1 MEFKLYSVRA
11 FYPRLHEP
19 HNFNASENRSAPCHY
34 KATDAIFECSFV
46 ISSEEAKKVA
56 RAAKSA
62 FDAAKK
68 PEWANWT
75 PSGLDDLF
83 EKHTDM
89 DGVVTEDLI
98 LKFVQKT
105 YGEMGNASKVWMP
118 DGKEAPERFRLT
130 NGSICHVLLK
140 LAAWN
145 YVGKS
150 GVHFRLKGVK
160 LVTLAD
166 APTSIDPFANDP
178 DAPYD
183 LDAFLNDFAGQNPP
197 KVNADIDDKIPF

>member
-1 MEFKLYSVRA
+1 MMRGDV
-11 FYPRLHEP
+11 P
-19 HNFNASENRSAPCHY
+19 
-34 KATDAIFECSFV
+34 
-46 ISSEEAKKVA
+46 
-56 RAAKSA
+56 
-62 FDAAKK
+62 
-68 PEWANWT
+68 
-75 PSGLDDLF
+75 
-83 EKHTDM
+83 
-89 DGVVTEDLI
+89 
-98 LKFVQKT
+98 
-105 YGEMGNASKVWMP
+105 KVWMP
-118 DGKEAPERFRLT
+118 DSKGAREGFCLM

-183 LDAFLNDFAGQNPP
+183 PDAFLNDFAGQNPP
-197 KVNADIDDKIPF
+197 KVNADIDDELPF